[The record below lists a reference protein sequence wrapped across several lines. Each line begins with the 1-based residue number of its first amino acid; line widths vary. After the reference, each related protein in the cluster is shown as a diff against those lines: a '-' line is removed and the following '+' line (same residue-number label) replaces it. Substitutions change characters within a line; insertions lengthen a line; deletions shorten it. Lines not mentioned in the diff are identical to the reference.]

1 MKMRVL
7 WAVSPL
13 SVIITC
19 AAMPLLPDTVPMHYG
34 LDGTV
39 DRYGSK
45 YENFIFSIVI
55 LVFSLF
61 WTVLI
66 GVFQRKVRT
75 SEDGKAKARAL
86 SNIKVL
92 ETSSIASTAVLT
104 VLQCIILL
112 PSVVGAKLSVASLLP
127 VSQVALGLLMVI
139 LGNIMP
145 RTRLNSVIGL
155 RTPWSMKNDALWA
168 RSNRFGGATMVVAG
182 ILIALSAA
190 LIPQPASMMAALA
203 ILIMDGLVSAVY
215 SFLIYRRSKEDKN
228 MEK

>member
-1 MKMRVL
+1 MKMHVL
-7 WAVSPL
+7 WAVSLL

-75 SEDGKAKARAL
+75 SEDGKTKARAL

-145 RTRLNSVIGL
+145 RTRLNSVSGL

-190 LIPQPASMMAALA
+190 LIPQPASMITVLA

-215 SFLIYRRSKEDKN
+215 SFLIYKRSKEDKN